1 MIKSLLKLLP
11 KIGTIAL
18 LAYIGWLGWQNLG
31 PRKPEIGA
39 VRQELADDAIT
50 KIVEEIRTHRGD
62 LHDVALL
69 HFCNDSSDYFT
80 NTLRS
85 VIERQGTLELQDFTL
100 MEKIRSPLN
109 LRHPCYSSRE
119 EAIEAGQSLGV
130 EGVLYGSL
138 TAFESYPGGS
148 KIEVE
153 VDLVDVGSGMTVFTD
168 TYRYESGSL
177 NLGVIADVSQAFP
190 WFKRLFGW
198 AIAVLLLPVFTIGF
212 IRATVRKESN
222 RSNAFALGI
231 YTVVDAM
238 LAWLLIG
245 GAIGSWFSVLVFVVA
260 VAAACLYNI
269 KIMAFA
275 VRLEEV

>member
-18 LAYIGWLGWQNLG
+18 IAYIGWLGWQNIG

-39 VRQELADDAIT
+39 VRQELADDAIS
-50 KIVEEIRTHRGD
+50 KIVEKIRTHRGD
-62 LHDVALL
+62 LNDVAIL

-100 MEKIRSPLN
+100 MEKIRSPLS
-109 LRHPCYSSRE
+109 LRHPCYSSKE

-138 TAFESYPGGS
+138 TAFETYPGGS

-153 VDLVDVGSGMTVFTD
+153 VDLVNVGTGVTVFS
-168 TYRYESGSL
+168 YPYLYESNSL
-177 NLGVIADVSQAFP
+177 TLGVIADVSQAFP